1 MATEE
6 HTPDFDPFAE
16 APAKTPRA
24 GNALAILALL
34 LALGALALSGWQWWQ
49 ARMSEQAGR
58 SQVSALNQLGAQ
70 QQAGASRVAELEQ
83 RLQQLEGLK
92 LEDGMQR
99 LDAAVAKADGIA
111 GSDRVRVEQIEA
123 QQASS
128 LARIE
133 ALESGTAALVRRGE
147 SPREAMNLSELD
159 FLLRS
164 ANERLRL
171 FGDARS
177 AGEALALA
185 NTQLQALD
193 DPVYLPVRQA
203 VVAAQAALAATEQP
217 DQLAL
222 SAQLDQAQARI
233 PALAFPTAEVPAA
246 APEATAAEPGVWAR
260 LTGAVRGL
268 VTVRRN
274 TEEAGLIT
282 LEDKDFVRQGLW
294 LQLESARLAL
304 LRSDADAYADSLL
317 RATATLERYFDV
329 DAGPARTLAG
339 DLKALRAVDPTVSW
353 PDISAPWSELQRIR
367 TVSTMEETDA
377 ASDTLPAQQDS
388 VPPVEEPPVTQATE
402 GDAA

>member
-6 HTPDFDPFAE
+6 HTPDFDPFAD

-24 GNALAILALL
+24 RNTLALL
-34 LALGALALSGWQWWQ
+34 GLFLAVGALALSGWQWWQ

-58 SQVSALNQLGAQ
+58 SQTSALNQLGAQ
-70 QQAGASRVAELEQ
+70 QQAGANRVAQLEQ

-92 LEDGMQR
+92 LEDGIQR
-99 LDAAVAKADGIA
+99 LDAAIAKADGIA

-123 QQASS
+123 QQAAS

-147 SPREAMNLSELD
+147 SPREAMSLSELD

-185 NTQLQALD
+185 DAQLQALD

-203 VVAAQAALAATEQP
+203 VVAAQAALASTERP

-222 SAQLDQAQARI
+222 AAQLDQAQARI
-233 PALAFPTAEVPAA
+233 PSLAFPAAEAPAA
-246 APEATAAEPGVWAR
+246 VPEAPATEPGVWAR
-260 LTGAVRGL
+260 LTGALRGL

-274 TEEAGLIT
+274 ADEDGLIT

-329 DAGPARTLAG
+329 GAGPARALAG
-339 DLKALRAVDPTVSW
+339 ELEALRAVNPVVSW
-353 PDISAPWSELQRIR
+353 PDISAPWAQLQRIR
-367 TVSTMEETDA
+367 TVSNIAEPEAAADGAPAPREPAASAEERAVPEASEDDA
-377 ASDTLPAQQDS
+377 A
-388 VPPVEEPPVTQATE
+388 
-402 GDAA
+402 